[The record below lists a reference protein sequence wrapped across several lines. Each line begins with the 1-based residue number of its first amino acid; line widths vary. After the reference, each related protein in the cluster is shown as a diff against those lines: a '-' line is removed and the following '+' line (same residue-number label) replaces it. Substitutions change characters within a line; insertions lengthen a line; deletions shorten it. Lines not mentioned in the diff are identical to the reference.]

1 MDFTFDEVQQDVRN
15 LAGDIFSRAVT
26 LDRLK
31 QVEASA
37 DGIDRELWSELASA
51 DLLGIALPED
61 VGGSGHGIMELGVLL
76 QEMGRRVAPIPLIS
90 TIGLAALPIAAF
102 GTPEQRKR
110 FLVPVLDGPAVL
122 TAALQ
127 ERARHDPLQ
136 PETTATR
143 DGSSWRLDGRKV
155 AVPHAALVDRIV
167 TTAQTPDGPTL
178 FLLDPAAPGV
188 TIEAT
193 RSTHNEPQGNVTL
206 DGAVVEADDV
216 LGDPAN
222 GAEALRY
229 AYRHALACLCATAV
243 GVFEEAV
250 RITADYISHREQF
263 GRPIATFQ
271 GATLK
276 AADAYIDTGA
286 VRVTTWSALWRL
298 AEGRSCD
305 DELAI
310 AKYWVA
316 DGGQRIAHACQHLHG
331 GMGVDTDYPIH
342 RYFLW
347 AKQLEL
353 AFGGST
359 PQLLR
364 IGASIAS
371 GEGS

>member
-1 MDFTFDEVQQDVRN
+1 VDFTFDEVQQDVRN
-15 LAGDIFSRAVT
+15 LATDIFTNAVP

-31 QVEASA
+31 QVEATD
-37 DGIDRELWSELASA
+37 DGIDRDLWIELASA

-61 VGGSGHGIMELGVLL
+61 IGGSGHGIMELGVLL
-76 QEMGRRVAPIPLIS
+76 QEMGRHVAPVPLIS
-90 TIGLAALPIAAF
+90 TIGLAALPIAAY

-110 FLVPVLDGPAVL
+110 LLVPVLDGASLL
-122 TAALQ
+122 TGAFQ
-127 ERARHDPLQ
+127 ESARTDPSQ
-136 PETTATR
+136 PETTATP
-143 DGSSWRLDGRKV
+143 DGSRWRLDGRKV
-155 AVPHAALVDRIV
+155 AVPHAPLADRIV
-167 TTAQTPDGPTL
+167 VNAQTPDGPAL
-178 FLLDPAAPGV
+178 FLLEPSAPGV
-188 TIEAT
+188 RMEAT
-193 RSTHNEPQGNVTL
+193 RSTHRELQANVTL
-206 DGAVVEADDV
+206 EGAVVEGDDV
-216 LGDPAN
+216 LADPAV
-222 GAEALRY
+222 GEEALRY
-229 AYRHALACLCATAV
+229 VHRHALACLCATAV

-250 RITADYISHREQF
+250 RITAGYISQREQF

-298 AEGRSCD
+298 AEGLSCD

-353 AFGGST
+353 SFGGTT

-364 IGASIAS
+364 IGASLA
-371 GEGS
+371 EG

>member
-15 LAGDIFSRAVT
+15 LAADIFANTVT

-31 QVEASA
+31 EVEATD
-37 DGIDRELWSELASA
+37 DGIDRDLWTELASA
-51 DLLGIALPED
+51 DLLGIAFPED

-76 QEMGRRVAPIPLIS
+76 QEMGRCVAPIPLIS
-90 TIGLAALPIAAF
+90 TIGLAGLPIAAF

-110 FLVPVLDGPAVL
+110 LLAPVLDGASLL
-122 TAALQ
+122 TGAFQ
-127 ERARHDPLQ
+127 ESARNDPLQ
-136 PETTATR
+136 PTTTATR
-143 DGSSWRLDGRKV
+143 DGACWRLDGRKV
-155 AVPHAALVDRIV
+155 AVPHAPVADRIV
-167 TTAQTPDGPTL
+167 VSAQTDDGPAL
-178 FLLDPAAPGV
+178 FLLDPSGYGV
-188 TIEAT
+188 GIERT
-193 RSTHNEPQGNVTL
+193 RSTHRELQANITL
-206 DGAVVEADDV
+206 EGAVVDGDDV
-216 LGDPAN
+216 LAHPAV
-222 GAEALRY
+222 GEEALRFV
-229 AYRHALACLCATAV
+229 YRHALACLCATAV

-250 RITADYISHREQF
+250 RITAGYISQREQF

-298 AEGRSCD
+298 AEGLSCD

-331 GMGVDTDYPIH
+331 GIGVDTDYPIH

-364 IGASIAS
+364 IGASIAA
-371 GEGS
+371 GEDD